1 MAGMTKEEAI
11 KEIDE
16 RYRFWQKHYAPECEK
31 YGEALG
37 LAIEALKKL
46 QHYED
51 LQEAGRLVELP
62 CKVGE
67 TVYCIVNKKI
77 LSGYV
82 KRIRP
87 FIGGDY
93 IDIML
98 DVEFTIVDPFY
109 HDGRM
114 TTFAQVA
121 SFDSRAYCT
130 IAYHTHEEA
139 EAALEGGGQK

>member
-1 MAGMTKEEAI
+1 MDRLTVWDGFKWRTHDPIDTVEDYSAI
-11 KEIDE
+11 NLQKLID
-16 RYRFWQKHYAPECEK
+16 K
-31 YGEALG
+31 
-37 LAIEALKKL
+37 LA
-46 QHYED
+46 HYED
-51 LQEAGRLVELP
+51 LEEAGRLFELP
-62 CKVGE
+62 CKAGD
-67 TVYCIVNKKI
+67 TVYCIVNKEI
-77 LSGYV
+77 LRGYV
-82 KRIRP
+82 RRIRP

-139 EAALEGGGQK
+139 EAALEGGGQE

>member
-1 MAGMTKEEAI
+1 MARLTERFSNGQAASYGCGSNCKYDHKYCRENLENCPAMEELL
-11 KEIDE
+11 
-16 RYRFWQKHYAPECEK
+16 EK
-31 YGEALG
+31 
-37 LAIEALKKL
+37 LA
-46 QHYED
+46 HYED
-51 LQEAGRLVELP
+51 LEEAGRLVELP

-139 EAALEGGGQK
+139 EAALKGAE

>member
-1 MAGMTKEEAI
+1 MERLTRKLDNCRYGQNYTTGDGFMVGMTEMM
-11 KEIDE
+11 
-16 RYRFWQKHYAPECEK
+16 QK
-31 YGEALG
+31 LG
-37 LAIEALKKL
+37 RL
-46 QHYED
+46 ED

-139 EAALEGGGQK
+139 EAALEALKGGGQNG